1 MTEREKYELWQFER
15 VRELSKSA
23 TLVRNLRTGALM
35 VYHVSP
41 AENFPVMREISMIN
55 NANLMRVY
63 DTVLQGSACVSLCEY
78 LDAVTLEQAIDFFG
92 VYDEKTAVNAILSVC
107 NGLEALHRRGI
118 VHRDISPSNVMVCR
132 DGTVKIIDFDITR
145 TQKPGMKK
153 DTQILGTLGYASPEQ
168 FGFAQTEA
176 RADIYSCGVLLN
188 FMLTGRLPD
197 EKPYQGP
204 LRPVIERCTEIDRE
218 KRYASAAELADAVK
232 WVSRH
237 PKRAMDAPPAPCGR
251 RIAFKVVSVI
261 LLAIYIPFFAA
272 YIVGWFKNPEFTAD
286 AESIRRNVVMG
297 VDVFG
302 LFTLFPYVFFSDAFG
317 LLRRIFP
324 KNPGAGRGVGIFL
337 GVVCLIAGL
346 VLLGISDPPQLLT
359 RHN

>member
-176 RADIYSCGVLLN
+176 RAGYRI
-188 FMLTGRLPD
+188 RL
-197 EKPYQGP
+197 
-204 LRPVIERCTEIDRE
+204 C
-218 KRYASAAELADAVK
+218 
-232 WVSRH
+232 
-237 PKRAMDAPPAPCGR
+237 
-251 RIAFKVVSVI
+251 
-261 LLAIYIPFFAA
+261 
-272 YIVGWFKNPEFTAD
+272 
-286 AESIRRNVVMG
+286 
-297 VDVFG
+297 FG
-302 LFTLFPYVFFSDAFG
+302 LT
-317 LLRRIFP
+317 
-324 KNPGAGRGVGIFL
+324 
-337 GVVCLIAGL
+337 IACR
-346 VLLGISDPPQLLT
+346 SS
-359 RHN
+359 R